1 MYDKPIY
8 WLNELGQDANDS
20 VGKKSANLGEMTRMG
35 IPVPEGFALSL
46 RAHDIF
52 LQGSGVHDA
61 ISKQLGPSLEEAKAS
76 DAPDM
81 QSLEAI
87 SKRIHAMIMEQEIP
101 SDLQN
106 LVITYYQ
113 ELCEKCQVKDTPV
126 AVRSSG
132 AVSMPGQMET
142 YLNVRGE
149 EEVIHNL
156 KKVWASA
163 YTPRAIHYRL
173 THEGMRVRDAKIGVA
188 VLRMVEA
195 RCAGVGFTASPATGD
210 TTRVIIEGNWGLGE
224 SIVQGLVT
232 PDVYYIVKDSLSV
245 DSVTVGEKLKYYEL
259 LVQGTELKDVPEEKR
274 SALCLDEQE
283 AIEIAKIAIK
293 LEEHFQVP
301 QDIEWAIDSN
311 SPFPQNVYMVQARP
325 AKHIPKKKSATDTI
339 LDMLTQKMK

>member
-8 WLNELGQDANDS
+8 WLNELGQDANDF
-20 VGKKSANLGEMTRMG
+20 VGKKCANLGEMTRMG

-46 RAHDIF
+46 QAHDIF
-52 LQGSGVHDA
+52 LQGSGIHDA
-61 ISKQLGPSLEEAKAS
+61 ISGQLGPSLEKARAS

-81 QSLEAI
+81 ESFEGI
-87 SKRIHAMIMEQEIP
+87 SKQIHEMIKEQEIP
-101 SDLQN
+101 SDLES
-106 LVITYYQ
+106 LVITYYR
-113 ELCEKCQVKDTPV
+113 ELCERCQVEDIPV

-142 YLNVRGE
+142 YLNVRGA

-156 KKVWASA
+156 KRVWASA

-188 VLRMVEA
+188 ILRMVEA

-232 PDVYYIVKDSLSV
+232 PDVYYIAKDPLSV
-245 DSVTVGEKLKYYEL
+245 DSVTIGEKLKYYEL
-259 LVQGTELKDVPEEKR
+259 LENGTELKEVPEEKR
-274 SALCLDEQE
+274 SVSCLSDEE

-301 QDIEWAIDSN
+301 QDIEWAIDSR